1 MINMIPVILKYKSQ
15 HEEDIECHIEK
26 IIRMTL
32 HHDRAGGI
40 VVKDNVSSHL
50 MGIHDIIVEMDGK
63 KYDLDDKFQNMQFVN
78 DFIILNSLTK
88 I

>member
-1 MINMIPVILKYKSQ
+1 MINMIPIILKHKSQ

-32 HHDRAGGI
+32 HHDKAGGI

-63 KYDLDDKFQNMQFVN
+63 NYDLNDEFQNIQFVN

>member
-1 MINMIPVILKYKSQ
+1 MIPVILKYKSQ

-26 IIRMTL
+26 IIRMQ
-32 HHDRAGGI
+32 DRVGGI

-50 MGIHDIIVEMDGK
+50 MGINDIIVEMDRK
-63 KYDLDDKFQNMQFVN
+63 KYDLDDKFQNIQFVN
-78 DFIILNSLTK
+78 DFIILYSLTK